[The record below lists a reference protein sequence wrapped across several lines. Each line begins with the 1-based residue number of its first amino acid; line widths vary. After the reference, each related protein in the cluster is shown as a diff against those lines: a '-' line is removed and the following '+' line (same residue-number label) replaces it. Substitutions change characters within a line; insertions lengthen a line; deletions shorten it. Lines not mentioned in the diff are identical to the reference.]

1 LINSYL
7 TEHNDLLFE
16 LLATF
21 GYIFSRSIL
30 SKLDD
35 EEEVVG
41 ARQRIKSKKQQHLI
55 KTQQFYK

>member
-41 ARQRIKSKKQQHLI
+41 ARQRIKTNNI
-55 KTQQFYK
+55 NT

>member
-1 LINSYL
+1 LS
-7 TEHNDLLFE
+7 
-16 LLATF
+16 ATF

-41 ARQRIKSKKQQHLI
+41 ARKEEENKQTQQFRIQTTSNSFKQ
-55 KTQQFYK
+55 QQFYK